1 MNLTFKSIR
10 ILRFRSFLQEAV
22 LSFDDMGSGLYFL
35 KGKNK
40 SDVALGSNGSG
51 KSSVIDALMWCLYG
65 KTVQG
70 LKNPDIIPW
79 SGKGKTEV
87 EVTIFVDKTQ
97 HSIKRTVNPNLLT
110 IDDKEAGQEYVN
122 KLIGIP
128 FEIIPYTIIVGQ
140 RQPLFFDLTASE
152 KLKLFSEVL
161 DLDRWEERSNH
172 ASELVKNLERE
183 ILLAELEVASLENA
197 QSQALADL
205 NALKQQS
212 SQWEQQRAEQL
223 SNAESKRSDL
233 QKQIDSVMTER
244 DSADLQLDRALTE
257 LKAIK
262 PALEKLHG
270 KERNLSIAVTNLL
283 KDEKQATSKIEELEK
298 MMRSFWDD
306 TCPTCKQ
313 PLRSQQQKLE
323 LEKSIKKQIKQ
334 LDLAGVQDALAEACT
349 SYASYERE
357 LEVQEKAKEQFEHE
371 AEEARDILDRLQPKI
386 ANWQAEIK
394 ALDKAAS
401 ENAEQDNPYQAQI
414 QTLRRRKDQN
424 KEAIE
429 QAKKTIVTKTEY
441 CERAR
446 FWVKGFKD
454 IKLLQVEEILQE
466 LDITTNALCEQF
478 GLFNWQVKYDIERET
493 KSKTIARGLNITVLT
508 PHNKNAVK
516 WESWSGGEAQ
526 RLRLI
531 GTLALGG
538 VLMNHIGVTTN
549 LAIFDEPTESL
560 SREGVQDL
568 VELLA
573 AYAKDSKKSVWMVD
587 HHLIESSHFIQTVLV
602 TKDKGGSTISI
613 S

>member
-1 MNLTFKSIR
+1 MNLQFKSIR
-10 ILRFRSFLQEAV
+10 IVRFRSFLQEAV

-40 SDVALGSNGSG
+40 SDVALGSNGAG
-51 KSSVIDALMWCLYG
+51 KSSVIDSLMWCLYG

-87 EVTIFVDKTQ
+87 EVVIFVDKTQ
-97 HSIKRTVNPNLLT
+97 YSIKRTVNPNLLT
-110 IDDKEAGQEYVN
+110 IDGVEAGQEYVS

-128 FEIIPYTIIVGQ
+128 FEIIPYTIILGQ

-161 DLDRWEERSNH
+161 DLNRWEQRSNH

-183 ILLAELEVASLENA
+183 ILLAESEVASLENA

-223 SNAESKRSDL
+223 SNAESKKSDL
-233 QKQIDSVMTER
+233 QKQIDSVMAER
-244 DSADLQLDRALTE
+244 DTADLQYDRALTE
-257 LKAIK
+257 LKALK
-262 PALEKLHG
+262 PAFDKLNAQEKPLAIESANLFRDLIEAKQKKQRLEGMLI
-270 KERNLSIAVTNLL
+270 RVV
-283 KDEKQATSKIEELEK
+283 DEH
-298 MMRSFWDD
+298 
-306 TCPTCKQ
+306 CPTCLQPIKAKQ
-313 PLRSQQQKLE
+313 KKDLE
-323 LEKSIKKQIKQ
+323 DTINEQ
-334 LDLAGVQDALAEACT
+334 LDNLNIQKMETQIANIKRRYDKILKVLQI
-349 SYASYERE
+349 
-357 LEVQEKAKEQFEHE
+357 QEEAKEQFEHD
-371 AEEARDILDRLQPKI
+371 AEEARDILDRLHPKI

-401 ENAEQDNPYQAQI
+401 ENAEQDNPYQTQI

-424 KEAIE
+424 KASIE
-429 QAKKTIVTKTEY
+429 QAKKTIATKTEY

-466 LDITTNALCEQF
+466 LEITTNSMCEEF
-478 GLFNWQVKYDIERET
+478 GLLNWQVKYDIERET
-493 KSKTIARGLNITVLT
+493 KSKTIARGLNITILT

-531 GTLALGG
+531 GTLALGS
-538 VLMNHIGVTTN
+538 VLLNHVGISTN
-549 LAIFDEPTESL
+549 LSVFDEPTESL

-568 VELLA
+568 VELLSN
-573 AYAKDSKKSVWMVD
+573 YAKDTKKNVWMID
-587 HHLIESSHFIQTVLV
+587 HHLIESSHFIQTITV
-602 TKDKGGSTISI
+602 TKDKNGSII
-613 S
+613 KD